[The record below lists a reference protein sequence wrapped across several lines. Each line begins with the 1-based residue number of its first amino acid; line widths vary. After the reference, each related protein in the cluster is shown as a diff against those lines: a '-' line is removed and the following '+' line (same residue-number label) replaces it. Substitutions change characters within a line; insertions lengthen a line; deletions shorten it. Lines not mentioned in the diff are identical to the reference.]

1 MSHLFAAIFLL
12 EWFIL
17 KRDEN
22 NNVSMYIV
30 LSLFSLVPQKCSGI
44 IELGTASHP
53 FDTSRGALS
62 SWPQKVMMPDSS

>member
-1 MSHLFAAIFLL
+1 MTQRAGQYSTDRRGRFPVSHLFAAIFLL

-44 IELGTASHP
+44 IELGT
-53 FDTSRGALS
+53 F
-62 SWPQKVMMPDSS
+62 